1 MVEPAAKRA
10 AAAYL
15 MKEHQMSERRAC
27 RLLHL
32 HRATKRYRAK
42 RQKEDTLRQ
51 RLGEVARQRQRFGYR
66 RLTALLRREGRSVNH
81 KRVYRVYREL
91 GLAMRSK
98 RRRRISR
105 AALPGKTEQ
114 AARPN
119 QHWAMDFVSDT
130 LATGQ
135 SFRALTL
142 VDKYTRECLA
152 IEVDTSLPG
161 LRVVR
166 VLERLAQSRG
176 LPEEITCDNGP
187 EFVSRAVQAWCAQKG
202 VLLRYIAPG
211 KPMQNGHAESF
222 NGRFREECLNT
233 NWFLHLVE
241 AWRILESWR
250 QDYNEQR
257 PHSALAY
264 RTPQEF
270 AALFTAKAAQPVSQN
285 QEPRKLCGT
294 QELNHQ
300 ELSRP
305 LA

>member
-1 MVEPAAKRA
+1 MVEPAAKKA
-10 AAAYL
+10 AATHL
-15 MKEHQMSERRAC
+15 VQEHQMSERRAC
-27 RLLHL
+27 RLLGL

-42 RQKEDTLRQ
+42 RQNGDTLRQ
-51 RLGEVARQRQRFGYR
+51 RLGELARQRQRFGYR
-66 RLTALLRREGRSVNH
+66 RLTALLRHEGQQVNH
-81 KRVYRVYREL
+81 KRVYRLYREL
-91 GLAMRSK
+91 GLALRSK
-98 RRRRISR
+98 RRRRTSR
-105 AALPGKTEQ
+105 AALPGKAEQ
-114 AARPN
+114 TARPN

-135 SFRALTL
+135 SFRALAL

-152 IEVDTSLPG
+152 IEVDTSLSG
-161 LRVVR
+161 LRVIR
-166 VLERLAQSRG
+166 VLERLAPERG

-187 EFVSRAVQAWCAQKG
+187 EFISRVLQAWCAQKG

-233 NWFLHLVE
+233 NWFLHLAE
-241 AWRILESWR
+241 ARRIVESWR

-270 AALFTAKAAQPVSQN
+270 AALFSAGAAQPISQN
-285 QEPRKLCGT
+285 QEPRKPCGT
-294 QELNHQ
+294 QELKHQ
-300 ELSRP
+300 ELSRS

>member
-1 MVEPAAKRA
+1 MVEPAAKKA
-10 AAAYL
+10 AAAHL
-15 MKEHQMSERRAC
+15 VQEHRMSERRAC
-27 RLLHL
+27 RLLDL

-42 RQKEDTLRQ
+42 RQNEDPLRQ
-51 RLGEVARQRQRFGYR
+51 RLGELARQRQRFGYR
-66 RLTALLRREGRSVNH
+66 RLTALLRREGRKVNH
-81 KRVYRVYREL
+81 KRVYRLYRDL
-91 GLAMRSK
+91 GLALRSK
-98 RRRRISR
+98 RRRTGK
-105 AALPGKTEQ
+105 AALPGKAQET
-114 AARPN
+114 ARPN

-135 SFRALTL
+135 SFRALAL

-161 LRVVR
+161 LRVIR
-166 VLERLAQSRG
+166 VLERLAQERG

-187 EFVSRAVQAWCAQKG
+187 EFISRVLQAWCAQKG
-202 VLLRYIAPG
+202 VLLRYMAPG

-233 NWFLHLVE
+233 NWFLHLAE
-241 AWRILESWR
+241 ARRIIESWR
-250 QDYNEQR
+250 QDYNEHR

-270 AALFTAKAAQPVSQN
+270 AALFATKAAPPMAQN
-285 QEPRKLCGT
+285 QEQVNGCGT
-294 QELNHQ
+294 PELNHQ
-300 ELSRP
+300 ELSRS

>member
-1 MVEPAAKRA
+1 MVEPAAKKA
-10 AAAYL
+10 AAAHL
-15 MKEHQMSERRAC
+15 VQEHQMSERRAC
-27 RLLHL
+27 RLVDL

-42 RQKEDTLRQ
+42 HQNGDAFRQ
-51 RLGEVARQRQRFGYR
+51 RLGALARQRQRFGYR
-66 RLTALLRREGRSVNH
+66 RLTALLCREGQKVNH

-91 GLAMRSK
+91 GLALRSK
-98 RRRRISR
+98 RRRRTGK
-105 AALPGKTEQ
+105 AALPGKAQQT
-114 AARPN
+114 ARPN

-161 LRVVR
+161 LRVIR
-166 VLERLAQSRG
+166 VLERLAQERN

-187 EFVSRAVQAWCAQKG
+187 EFISRVLQAWCAQKG

-233 NWFLHLVE
+233 NWFLHLAE
-241 AWRILESWR
+241 TRRIIERWR

-257 PHSALAY
+257 PHSALGY
-264 RTPQEF
+264 RTPAEF
-270 AALFTAKAAQPVSQN
+270 AALFTAESAQPISQN
-285 QEPRKLCGT
+285 REPAKPCGT
-294 QELNHQ
+294 PELIHQ
-300 ELSRP
+300 ELSRS